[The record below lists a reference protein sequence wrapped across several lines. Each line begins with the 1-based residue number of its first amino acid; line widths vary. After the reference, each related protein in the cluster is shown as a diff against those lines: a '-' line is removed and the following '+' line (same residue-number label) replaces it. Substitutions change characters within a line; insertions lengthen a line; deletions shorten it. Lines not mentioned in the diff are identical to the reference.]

1 MRRSVKLLLNSV
13 PRYKRSR
20 GFGIHSPFAYSF
32 VTRVLGERLQYYPYH
47 DIALRRNMA
56 MNLASQI
63 AGHRRVISKKNA
75 RLVFRVAC
83 YFNPDAVL
91 QIGTTYGVSTT
102 AILDVSRS
110 SRLVITPGTTQC
122 QQVYDKVTHRYG
134 DRIIS
139 CQGVA
144 AAIAAYR
151 TLPAGTPPFIMV
163 NSIDSDADMDTL
175 YGYLMEA
182 LGAGGTVL
190 WRNLLTSE
198 RVAALHERVN
208 GALHHGMTF
217 TNGRMSIVVGALHL
231 PRQRFNLWF

>member
-1 MRRSVKLLLNSV
+1 MKRSVKLILSSV
-13 PRYKRSR
+13 PRYKRSQ

-32 VTRVLGERLQYYPYH
+32 VTRVLGEKLHYYPYR

-63 AGHRRVISKKNA
+63 AGHRRVISEKNA

-122 QQVYDKVTHRYG
+122 NQVYDKVTRRYG
-134 DRIIS
+134 DRITS
-139 CQGVA
+139 CQGVE

-151 TLPAGTPPFIMV
+151 ELPADKPPFIMV
-163 NSIDSDADMDTL
+163 NSIDSEADQETL
-175 YGYLMEA
+175 YAYIMEA
-182 LGAGGTVL
+182 LEAGGTVL

-198 RVAALHERVN
+198 LVAALHERVN
-208 GALHHGMTF
+208 KALDHGMTF
-217 TNGRMSIVVGALHL
+217 TNGRMSVVVGARHL